1 VSLVSPPAVLTSTMT
16 HPDPVYTN
24 GNDTMSPASS
34 SASEGPLSDPEEDA
48 GAQQESISTP
58 ESGDQDEVVS
68 SASSDEG
75 DDGGQSEDG
84 DYEIETPAEEAADDH
99 NDDSDDS
106 DIPVKS
112 AGSLRRAAKSKPV
125 DDFHENPDLYGLRR
139 SVGYLLQIF

>member
-1 VSLVSPPAVLTSTMT
+1 MSLVSPPAVLTSTMT

-34 SASEGPLSDPEEDA
+34 SPSEGPLSDPEEDA

-139 SVGYLLQIF
+139 SVGYLLQTF